1 MTAVEE
7 RGQGSRHVRIATAAD
22 ATGIQAIYAPIVRE
36 TAISFEEAVPSIT
49 EMADRI
55 RTTLPMFPYF
65 VFEVQGRV
73 LGYAYAGAHRTRAAY
88 RWSADVTVY
97 VHGQARRCGIGRAL
111 YRLLLETLAW
121 QQFHAAFAGITLPNV
136 GSMALHEALGFEHLG
151 TYREVGFKHGRWHDV
166 GWWRRGLA
174 TGAPAGEP
182 IPFSELPPA
191 VDGLRA

>member
-1 MTAVEE
+1 M
-7 RGQGSRHVRIATAAD
+7 RIATAAD
-22 ATGIQAIYAPIVRE
+22 AIEIQAIYAPIVRE
-36 TAISFEEAVPSIT
+36 TAISFEEAVPSVT

-65 VFEVQGRV
+65 VFEDQGRV

-97 VHGQARRCGIGRAL
+97 VHGQAHRRGVGRVL
-111 YRLLLETLAW
+111 YHLLLETLAR
-121 QQFHAAFAGITLPNV
+121 QQLHAAFAGITLPNL
-136 GSMALHEALGFEHLG
+136 GSVALHEALGFEHLG

-182 IPFSELPPA
+182 IPFSQLPPTA
-191 VDGLRA
+191 DGLRA